1 MHRYNIFIQVHKGLR
16 AMLYQ
21 TAEMLQQ
28 TDFNNTSESDRAL
41 DQVLEVLDLFDK
53 HAESEDNFIMPAI
66 EKCEPGLTAPFKKE
80 HEEDYALSSKLRVLL
95 NIFYYTTSACEKNVL
110 GTEIHIAFV
119 EFLVFNLKHMAGEE
133 LLLNNCLCRYYTDGQ
148 LGVIMKKIMGQM
160 KPELVHQYRQWMMVG
175 LNNNEIIQWLKDV
188 RSSAPDFV
196 FEGLVTLAEGQLPR
210 QRWEIV
216 RSALLEQAR
225 MAS

>member
-1 MHRYNIFIQVHKGLR
+1 
-16 AMLYQ
+16 
-21 TAEMLQQ
+21 
-28 TDFNNTSESDRAL
+28 
-41 DQVLEVLDLFDK
+41 
-53 HAESEDNFIMPAI
+53 
-66 EKCEPGLTAPFKKE
+66 
-80 HEEDYALSSKLRVLL
+80 
-95 NIFYYTTSACEKNVL
+95 
-110 GTEIHIAFV
+110 
-119 EFLVFNLKHMAGEE
+119 
-133 LLLNNCLCRYYTDGQ
+133 
-148 LGVIMKKIMGQM
+148 MKKIMGQM

-216 RSALLEQAR
+216 RNALLEQAR